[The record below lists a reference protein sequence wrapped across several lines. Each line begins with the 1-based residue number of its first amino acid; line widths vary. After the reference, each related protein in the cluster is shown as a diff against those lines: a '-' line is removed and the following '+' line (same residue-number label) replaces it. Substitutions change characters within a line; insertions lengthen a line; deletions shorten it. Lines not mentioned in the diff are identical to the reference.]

1 MRKLTALIIPAAIAA
16 LALPTAPAQAQ
27 DYGPNTCLNGFV
39 WREAFAGDVVCVP
52 PSTRTRAKQDNA
64 AAASRR
70 DPSAGYGPF
79 GCQQGYVWREA
90 RASDLVCVTPNIR
103 SQAKADNAA
112 AASRRNSINV
122 ERVPLL
128 QLRRALAGQRH
139 QHQQRPRADR
149 PQAPQR
155 AHAEDLVG
163 ERQRQPAP
171 PSAPRGPTASRP
183 GRHVLPRPGPD
194 LPPASAAA
202 RNVSANCVSID

>member
-27 DYGPNTCLNGFV
+27 DYGPNTCLTGFV

-52 PSTRTRAKQDNA
+52 PSTRSRAKQDNA
-64 AAASRR
+64 AATSRR

-103 SQAKADNAA
+103 SEAKADNAA

-122 ERVPLL
+122 GVSRYLNYGARWQVNVSNINNG
-128 QLRRALAGQRH
+128 RALIVLKHRSGRTLKSWSANVSGNRLSFRTA
-139 QHQQRPRADR
+139 RPDCQSQADTYF
-149 PQAPQR
+149 
-155 AHAEDLVG
+155 LV
-163 ERQRQPAP
+163 QDPI
-171 PSAPRGPTASRP
+171 SRRV
-183 GRHVLPRPGPD
+183 GRSV
-194 LPPASAAA
+194 
-202 RNVSANCVSID
+202 NISANCVSI

>member
-1 MRKLTALIIPAAIAA
+1 MRKFTALIIPAAIAA

-27 DYGPNTCLNGFV
+27 DYGPNTCLTGFV

-64 AAASRR
+64 AATSRR

-112 AASRRNSINV
+112 AAARRNSIKVSAFSSGGRWQLNV
-122 ERVPLL
+122 SNINNG
-128 QLRRALAGQRH
+128 RA
-139 QHQQRPRADR
+139 ADR
-149 PQAPQR
+149 PQALERP
-155 AHAEDLVG
+155 HAEELDG
-163 ERQRQPAP
+163 ERERQPALAGHR
-171 PSAPRGPTASRP
+171 APELPAGQ
-183 GRHVLPRPGPD
+183 RHVLPRPGPD
-194 LPPASAAA
+194 LQA
-202 RNVSANCVSID
+202 RRPQPERQRELRPDRLLAR